1 MVLAW
6 RSCYDLPRHC
16 SGYCISKVMTVAMI
30 HACFFPYPFSK
41 LFLTFNSAYVGVV
54 KYLCR
59 GFMIKYLEVL

>member
-1 MVLAW
+1 
-6 RSCYDLPRHC
+6 
-16 SGYCISKVMTVAMI
+16 MTVAMI